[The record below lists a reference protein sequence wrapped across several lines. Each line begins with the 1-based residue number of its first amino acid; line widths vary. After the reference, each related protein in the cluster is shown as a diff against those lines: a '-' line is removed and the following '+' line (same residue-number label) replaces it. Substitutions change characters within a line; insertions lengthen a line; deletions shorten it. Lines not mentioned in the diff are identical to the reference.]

1 MAEPDL
7 FIDRGATFS
16 ACRRYRYLLWRRWD
30 RSVAPANFLL
40 LNPSTA
46 DEIKNDPTVE
56 RCERRARAMGYGGL
70 IVTNAFALRS
80 TDPKA
85 LYAEADPIGPDNPG
99 AIVEAARAA
108 ALVVCGW
115 GRHCDAVRPGWGL
128 TLLGMLAD
136 AGAVPHALALT
147 ADGSPKHP
155 LYVGYAT
162 QPAPVGAA

>member
-30 RSVAPANFLL
+30 RSIAPANFLL

-85 LYAEADPIGPDNPG
+85 LYAEADPVGPDNAA

-115 GRHCDAVRPGWGL
+115 GRHCEAVRPGWGR
-128 TLLGMLAD
+128 TLLRMLAE
-136 AGAVPHALALT
+136 AGAVPHALAIT
-147 ADGSPKHP
+147 SDGSPKHP

-162 QPAPVGAA
+162 QPAPVPAI